1 MGGKN
6 TIFFHISRKKIHP
19 PSCARIGGRSASV
32 FSLFSGISSK
42 HRHHSPPKGGFRQ
55 PETGFQTP
63 FFQLYFYDYQVFI
76 KNSKK
81 ICIIHIA
88 ISKKYYLCHRK
99 NDEDVH

>member
-1 MGGKN
+1 MGTNRGGSARR
-6 TIFFHISRKKIHP
+6 FFRFFP
-19 PSCARIGGRSASV
+19 EFLPNIGII
-32 FSLFSGISSK
+32 L
-42 HRHHSPPKGGFRQ
+42 PQKGGFRQ

-81 ICIIHIA
+81 ICIIHTA